1 MTRRPSLGPLQERGF
16 LWYFAARATDLV
28 GDRAGMLALPFVVLE
43 ITDSPGA
50 LGLVLA
56 AHSVP
61 LVVLLLVGGVI
72 ADRFGRTRV
81 IQISNLAAGA
91 AQLGIAALVL
101 TGHAEL
107 WHLISLA
114 AVNGVA
120 AAANQPALASLL
132 PQLAPAG
139 HLQAANAL
147 IALVK
152 NAATVLVPAVVGL
165 LIAAVGPGWAVGF
178 NGIAYLLAVLLLAPI
193 RLPAPSA
200 ESSGSSVVGDLREGW
215 SAVRSTTWLWVVVL
229 AFAAL
234 NALYAG
240 GFNTLGPVLAQSG
253 TLGPDGWGLIVSAA
267 GVGML
272 VASLVLVRV
281 RLPRPLLWG
290 VAGVSCLGLPMMAL
304 GLTTLLWVLLLA
316 AFVGGAGMSVF
327 GIGWNLALQE
337 NVPEHVLARVYS
349 YDMLGSFLAVP
360 LGQLAFGPLGAA
372 LGVQEMLLVA
382 GIMYLV
388 VALLALV
395 PRSVRAL
402 PRRTVGSASDQ
413 QVGAG

>member
-1 MTRRPSLGPLQERGF
+1 MILRSSLGPLQERRF
-16 LWYFAARATDLV
+16 RWYFLARAADLV

-43 ITDSPGA
+43 VTDSPGA
-50 LGLVLA
+50 LGVVLA

-61 LVVLLLVGGVI
+61 MVVLLLIGGVI
-72 ADRFGRTRV
+72 SDRFGRASV

-107 WHLISLA
+107 WHLIALS

-120 AAANQPALASLL
+120 AAGNQPALASLL

-139 HLQAANAL
+139 QLQSANSL

-152 NAATVLVPAVVGL
+152 NVATVLVPAVVGL
-165 LIAAVGPGWAVGF
+165 LIATIGPGWAVGF
-178 NGIAYLLAVLLLAPI
+178 NGIAYLLAVLLLVPI
-193 RLPAPSA
+193 RLPTPAA
-200 ESSGSSVVGDLREGW
+200 EPSGSSVLGDLREGW
-215 SAVRSTTWLWVVVL
+215 IAVRSTTWLWVVVL

-240 GFNTLGPVLAQSG
+240 GFNTLGPVFAQSSVIG
-253 TLGPDGWGLIVSAA
+253 ADGWGLIVSAA

-272 VASLVLVRV
+272 VASLVLVRI

-290 VAGVSCLGLPMMAL
+290 LVGVSCLGLPMMAL
-304 GLTTLLWVLLLA
+304 GLTTLLWVLLPA

-327 GIGWNLALQE
+327 GIGWNLSLQE
-337 NVPEHVLARVYS
+337 NVPEGVLARVYS

-360 LGQLAFGPLGAA
+360 LGQLAFGPLGAVFGA
-372 LGVQEMLLVA
+372 QEMLLVA
-382 GIMYLV
+382 GAMYLV

-402 PRRTVGSASDQ
+402 PRRSVGPASGQ
-413 QVGAG
+413 QAVAE